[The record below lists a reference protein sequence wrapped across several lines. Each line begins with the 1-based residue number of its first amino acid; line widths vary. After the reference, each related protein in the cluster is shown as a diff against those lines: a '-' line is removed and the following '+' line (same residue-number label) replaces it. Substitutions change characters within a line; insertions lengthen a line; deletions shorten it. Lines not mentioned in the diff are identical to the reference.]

1 MTRNPVSASLRA
13 IPRPKPRL
21 PPVTITLRMATNQ
34 LSGFGHSQ
42 AGHYIDYRGNFVRRE
57 RLAAK
62 QQDFVLEFRNGVSG
76 GARGCVQDHVGHDK
90 RAGDWIFLCPDE

>member
-21 PPVTITLRMATNQ
+21 PPVTITLRMATDQ

-42 AGHYIDYRGNFVRRE
+42 VSHDIDHRWNFVRRE

-62 QQDFVLEFRNGVSG
+62 QQDLVLESRNGVSG
-76 GARGCVQDHVGHDK
+76 GAKACVLRGSRRLLLASLNIHLLHAK
-90 RAGDWIFLCPDE
+90 